1 MVINA
6 RHELILIR
14 AHNGNNYIVGE
25 PTEPTEPTLE
35 LFKVQWRM
43 PHVECLA
50 LNEINKLSMPES
62 ERYLN
67 MSFRSL
73 DLYEYF
79 LLSYNEAF
87 LGHQD
92 CDSAG
97 KTTIRYLWSTD

>member
-1 MVINA
+1 
-6 RHELILIR
+6 
-14 AHNGNNYIVGE
+14 VGE
-25 PTEPTEPTLE
+25 PTEPTKPTLE

-43 PHVECLA
+43 PHVA

-79 LLSYNEAF
+79 LLPYNEAF
-87 LGHQD
+87 LGYQD

-97 KTTIRYLWSTD
+97 KTTIRYIWSTD